1 MNLRILRLAV
11 GAGLALLA
19 ALPTGA
25 AGQATAQLRLDEAV
39 AAALAGH
46 PALAAARAECDGAE
60 AALHESWAAW
70 LPALAL
76 SGSATRYEEPMV
88 ATPIHGFAPGALPVF
103 DRTLTQAAGSLSYT
117 LFDGPGRPAR
127 IRQARATAAGAA
139 ARLEAEAQSLAARCV
154 LAYLEVLSQ
163 AELLAAHDAHLAA
176 LKAEADRVAQRRA
189 VGKAAAVEGLR
200 LDATEAAAQAQRVHL
215 ASGLDLAEREL
226 ARITGLPPAD
236 CRRPRLQA
244 LRLAAPAAAGEPPA
258 LAANPALI
266 EAAERVG
273 AAAAAAGVA
282 RSGRWPQLKLGAALV
297 RYDSPAIEP
306 ITEWN
311 AGLSLSLPLF
321 TGGALRARVAQ
332 AEASLAA
339 SRAREAALRLQTEAA
354 GERAGQALAEAR
366 AQADSYARAEAGFAE
381 VLRIEQLALAVGTGD
396 AVAYLDAEAALAAAR
411 AGLIGARH
419 QEIAARV
426 ELARVAGGLDA
437 AWILREVEQ
446 TDD

>member
-1 MNLRILRLAV
+1 MNLRILRLA
-11 GAGLALLA
+11 AGLALFA

-25 AGQATAQLRLDEAV
+25 AGQATARLRLDEAV
-39 AAALAGH
+39 TAALAGH
-46 PALAAARAECDGAE
+46 PSLAATRAE
-60 AALHESWAAW
+60 AAAADAALRESWAAW
-70 LPALAL
+70 LPSLAV

-103 DRTLTQAAGSLSYT
+103 DRTLIQGAGSLSYT

-127 IRQARATAAGAA
+127 VRQARATAAGAA
-139 ARLEAEAQSLAARCV
+139 ARVEADAQALAARCI
-154 LAYLEVLSQ
+154 LAYLDVLSQ
-163 AELLAAHDAHLAA
+163 AELLAAQDARLAA
-176 LKAEADRVAQRRA
+176 LAAEADRVAQRQA

-200 LDATEAAAQAQRVHL
+200 LDATLAAAQAQRVHL
-215 ASGLDLAEREL
+215 ASSLDLAEREL
-226 ARITGLPPAD
+226 ARLTGRPVAD
-236 CRRPRLQA
+236 CRRPQLRA
-244 LRLAAPAAAGEPPA
+244 LRLTAPAATDAPPT

-282 RSGRWPQLKLGAALV
+282 RSGRWPQLKLAAALV
-297 RYDSPAIEP
+297 RYDCPAIEP

-311 AGLSLSLPLF
+311 AGLSVSLPLF

-332 AEASLAA
+332 AQAALAA

-366 AQADSYARAEAGFAE
+366 AQAASYARAEAGFAE
-381 VLRIEQLALAVGTGD
+381 VLRIEQLALSVGRGD
-396 AVAYLDAEAALAAAR
+396 AVAFLEAEAALAAAR
-411 AGLIGARH
+411 AGSIGARH

-426 ELARVAGGLDA
+426 EMARVAGALDA